1 MLSVEVL
8 YAFGNPN
15 IGVYV
20 AISDRVAL
28 IPADAPEKVER
39 SLSKNLGVRVVRASI
54 QDSPLLGVLC
64 AMNSHGIIVG
74 RLVRERE
81 LELLRKVLGDEMVIE
96 VLDIKETALG
106 NLVLANDR
114 GAVVSPLLPKRV
126 VSRISDVL
134 GVEAIQMRLGGSY
147 LVGALGVATNKGVLL
162 CPLASD
168 EEVEQVI
175 EVLRVSKGGVG
186 TVNRGN
192 IFVRSGLVAN
202 SKGAL
207 VGFET
212 TGPELMRIQSA
223 LF

>member
-1 MLSVEVL
+1 VEVL

-39 SLSKNLGVRVVRASI
+39 ALSKNLGVRVVRASV

-64 AMNSHGIIVG
+64 AMNSHGMIVG

-81 LELLRKVLGDEMVIE
+81 LELLKRVLGDEMNIE

-106 NLVLANDR
+106 NLVLVNDK
-114 GAVVSPLLPKRV
+114 GAVVSPLLPRHA
-126 VSRISDVL
+126 VSRISDAL
-134 GVEAIQMRLGGSY
+134 DVEAVQMRLGGSY

-175 EVLRVSKGGVG
+175 DVLKVSKGGVG

-192 IFVRSGLVAN
+192 VFVRSGLVAN
-202 SKGAL
+202 SRGAL

-212 TGPELMRIQSA
+212 TGPELMRIQST

>member
-1 MLSVEVL
+1 LSVEVL

-39 SLSKNLGVRVVRASI
+39 ALSKNLGVRVVRASV

-64 AMNSHGIIVG
+64 AMNSHGMIVG

-81 LELLRKVLGDEMVIE
+81 LELLKRVLGDEMNIE
-96 VLDIKETALG
+96 VLDVKETALG
-106 NLVLANDR
+106 NLVLVNDK
-114 GAVVSPLLPKRV
+114 GAVVSPLLPRHA
-126 VSRISDVL
+126 VSRISDAL
-134 GVEAIQMRLGGSY
+134 DVEAVQMRLGGSY

-175 EVLRVSKGGVG
+175 DVLKVSKGGVG

-192 IFVRSGLVAN
+192 VFVRSGLVAN
-202 SKGAL
+202 SRGAL

-212 TGPELMRIQSA
+212 TGPELMRIQST

>member
-1 MLSVEVL
+1 MSVEVL

>member
-1 MLSVEVL
+1 MSVEVL

-134 GVEAIQMRLGGSY
+134 GVEAVQMRLGGSY

>member
-1 MLSVEVL
+1 MSVEVL

-39 SLSKNLGVRVVRASI
+39 ALSKNLGVRVVRASV

-64 AMNSHGIIVG
+64 AMNSHGMIVG

-81 LELLRKVLGDEMVIE
+81 LELLKRVLGDEMNIE

-106 NLVLANDR
+106 NLVLVNDK
-114 GAVVSPLLPKRV
+114 GAVVSPLLPRHA
-126 VSRISDVL
+126 VSRISDAL
-134 GVEAIQMRLGGSY
+134 DVEAVQMRLGGSY

-175 EVLRVSKGGVG
+175 DVLKVSKGGVG

-192 IFVRSGLVAN
+192 VFVRSGLVAN
-202 SKGAL
+202 SRGAL

-212 TGPELMRIQSA
+212 TGPELMRIQST

>member
-1 MLSVEVL
+1 LSVEVL

-134 GVEAIQMRLGGSY
+134 GVEAVQMRLGGSY

>member
-1 MLSVEVL
+1 MEVL

-39 SLSKNLGVRVVRASI
+39 ALSKNLGVRVVRASV

-64 AMNSHGIIVG
+64 AMNSHGMIVG

-81 LELLRKVLGDEMVIE
+81 LELLKRVLGDEMNIE

-106 NLVLANDR
+106 NLVLVNDK
-114 GAVVSPLLPKRV
+114 GAVVSPLLPRHA
-126 VSRISDVL
+126 VSRISDAL
-134 GVEAIQMRLGGSY
+134 DVEAVQMRLGGSY

-175 EVLRVSKGGVG
+175 DVLKVSKGGVG

-192 IFVRSGLVAN
+192 VFVRSGLVAN
-202 SKGAL
+202 SRGAL

-212 TGPELMRIQSA
+212 TGPELMRIQST

>member
-1 MLSVEVL
+1 MEVL

-39 SLSKNLGVRVVRASI
+39 ALSKNLGVRVVRASV

-64 AMNSHGIIVG
+64 AMNSHGMIVG

-81 LELLRKVLGDEMVIE
+81 LELLKRVLGDEMNIE
-96 VLDIKETALG
+96 VLDVKETALG
-106 NLVLANDR
+106 NLVLVNDK
-114 GAVVSPLLPKRV
+114 GAVVSPLLPRHA
-126 VSRISDVL
+126 VSRISDAL
-134 GVEAIQMRLGGSY
+134 DVEAVQMRLGGSY

-175 EVLRVSKGGVG
+175 DVLKVSKGGVG

-192 IFVRSGLVAN
+192 VFVRSGLVAN
-202 SKGAL
+202 SRGAL

-212 TGPELMRIQSA
+212 TGPELMRIQST

>member
-1 MLSVEVL
+1 LSVEVL

>member
-1 MLSVEVL
+1 LSVEVL

-39 SLSKNLGVRVVRASI
+39 ALSKNLGVRVVRASV

-64 AMNSHGIIVG
+64 AMNSHGMIVG

-81 LELLRKVLGDEMVIE
+81 LELLKRVLGDEMNIE

-106 NLVLANDR
+106 NLVLVNDK
-114 GAVVSPLLPKRV
+114 GAVVSPLLPRHA
-126 VSRISDVL
+126 VSRISDAL
-134 GVEAIQMRLGGSY
+134 DVEAVQMRLGGSY

-175 EVLRVSKGGVG
+175 DVLKVSKGGVG

-192 IFVRSGLVAN
+192 VFVRSGLVAN
-202 SKGAL
+202 SRGAL

-212 TGPELMRIQSA
+212 TGPELMRIQST

>member
-1 MLSVEVL
+1 MSVEVL

-39 SLSKNLGVRVVRASI
+39 ALSKNLGVRVVRASV

-64 AMNSHGIIVG
+64 AMNSHGVVVG

-81 LELLRKVLGDEMVIE
+81 LELLKRVLGDEMNIE

-106 NLVLANDR
+106 NLVLANDK
-114 GAVVSPLLPKRV
+114 GAVVSPLLPRHV
-126 VSRISDVL
+126 VSRISDAL
-134 GVEAIQMRLGGSY
+134 DVEAVQMRLGRSY

-175 EVLRVSKGGVG
+175 DVLKVSKGGVG

-192 IFVRSGLVAN
+192 VFVRSGLVAN
-202 SKGAL
+202 SRGAL

-212 TGPELMRIQSA
+212 TGPELMRIQST

>member
-1 MLSVEVL
+1 MSVEVL

-39 SLSKNLGVRVVRASI
+39 ALSKNLGVRVVRASV

-64 AMNSHGIIVG
+64 AMNSHGMIVG

-81 LELLRKVLGDEMVIE
+81 LELLKRVLGDEMNIE
-96 VLDIKETALG
+96 VLDVKETALG
-106 NLVLANDR
+106 NLVLVNDK
-114 GAVVSPLLPKRV
+114 GAVVSPLLPRHA
-126 VSRISDVL
+126 VSRISDAL
-134 GVEAIQMRLGGSY
+134 DVEAVQMRLGGSY

-175 EVLRVSKGGVG
+175 DVLKVSKGGVG

-192 IFVRSGLVAN
+192 VFVRSGLVAN
-202 SKGAL
+202 SRGAL

-212 TGPELMRIQSA
+212 TGPELMRIQST

>member
-1 MLSVEVL
+1 MSVDVL

-15 IGVYV
+15 IGVYI
-20 AISDRVAL
+20 AASDRVAL

-39 SLSKNLGVRVVRASI
+39 ALSKNLDVRVVRATL

-64 AMNSHGIIVG
+64 AMNSYGVVVG

-81 LELLRKVLGDEMVIE
+81 LGLLRRALGSEMNIE

-106 NLVLANDR
+106 NLVLVNDR
-114 GAVVSPLLPKRV
+114 GAVVSPLLPERV
-126 VSRISDVL
+126 VSRISDAL
-134 GVEAIQMRLGGSY
+134 GVEAIQMRLGGSH
-147 LVGALGVATNKGVLL
+147 LVGALGIATNRGVLL

-168 EEVEQVI
+168 DEVEQVI
-175 EVLRVSKGGVG
+175 GALKVSKGGVG

-192 IFVRSGLVAN
+192 VFVRSGLVAN
-202 SKGAL
+202 SRGAL

-212 TGPELMRIQSA
+212 TGPELMRVQST

>member
-1 MLSVEVL
+1 LSVEVL

-39 SLSKNLGVRVVRASI
+39 ALSKNLGVRVVRASV

-64 AMNSHGIIVG
+64 AMNSHGVVVG

-81 LELLRKVLGDEMVIE
+81 LELLKRVLGDEMNIE

-106 NLVLANDR
+106 NLVLANDK
-114 GAVVSPLLPKRV
+114 GAVVSPLLPRHV
-126 VSRISDVL
+126 VSRISDAL
-134 GVEAIQMRLGGSY
+134 DVEAVQMRLGRSY

-175 EVLRVSKGGVG
+175 DVLKVSKGGVG

-192 IFVRSGLVAN
+192 VFVRSGLVAN
-202 SKGAL
+202 SRGAL

-212 TGPELMRIQSA
+212 TGPELMRIQST